1 MSNRTYTKDEL
12 AAALESTGIRNFTD
26 IVRYGSG
33 HINDTFKV
41 ETTGGERFILQRVN
55 TDIFDAALLK
65 ANVLRVTSHLKAKGI
80 PSLEVVGYENPW
92 RVFRFLEGYTSI
104 DLVTKPAEA
113 ELAASSFAKFQNDL
127 ADLPAPRLGEIIP
140 KFHDTVDRLRL
151 LDEAAARDVAGR
163 KANVAKELAFVDA
176 HRAEASRVLDL
187 MKTGDIPERITH
199 NDTKINNVMV
209 PGAGCLVPGAGY
221 GSESPSTSYPAPS
234 TLHQAPSTK
243 HPVPS
248 VVIDLDTTMPGSA
261 LYDFGDMVRTSSA
274 AAAEDER
281 DLSKV
286 YSKKEYFEALV
297 KGYLAEA
304 KFLNEAEL
312 ANLAFSG
319 RLITLTIGIRFLTDY
334 LAGDTYFRTAYDDH
348 NLVRCR
354 TQFKM
359 VESMEAQA
367 DEYEAIV
374 RKYAG
379 L

>member
-1 MSNRTYTKDEL
+1 MSNRTYSKEELDAVLASMEIKDQ
-12 AAALESTGIRNFTD
+12 TD
-26 IVRYGSG
+26 VSRYGSG

-41 ETTGGERFILQRVN
+41 ETKSGTRYILQRVN
-55 TDIFDAALLK
+55 TDIFPPEMLK
-65 ANVLRVTSHLKAKGI
+65 ANILRVTEHLRKKGI
-80 PSLEVVGYENPW
+80 KSLEVKGYENPW
-92 RVFRFLEGYTSI
+92 RLYAFLEGYTSI
-104 DLVTKPAEA
+104 DLVTNPSQA
-113 ELAASSFAKFQNDL
+113 ELVAGAFAKFQNDL

-140 KFHDTVDRLRL
+140 KFHNTVDRLRL
-151 LDEAAARDVAGR
+151 LDEAVAADIKGR
-163 KANVAKELAFVDA
+163 KAKVAAELAFVD
-176 HRAEASRVLDL
+176 RRREEAAKIVT
-187 MKTGDIPERITH
+187 MMEKGEIPERITH
-199 NDTKINNVMV
+199 NDTKINNVM
-209 PGAGCLVPGAGY
+209 L
-221 GSESPSTSYPAPS
+221 APDG
-234 TLHQAPSTK
+234 TN
-243 HPVPS
+243 

-274 AAAEDER
+274 AAAEDEK

-297 KGYLAEA
+297 KGYLSQA
-304 KFLNEAEL
+304 KFLTEAEK

-367 DEYEAIV
+367 DEYESIV
-374 RKYAG
+374 RKYA
-379 L
+379 

>member
-1 MSNRTYTKDEL
+1 MASRTYGRDEL
-12 AAALESTGIRNFTD
+12 AAALESMGCRDFTD
-26 IVRYGSG
+26 VARYGSG

-41 ETTGGERFILQRVN
+41 ETSSGERFVLQRVN
-55 TDIFDAALLK
+55 TEIFEPELLK
-65 ANVLRVTSHLKAKGI
+65 SNLLRVTGHLRSKGI

-92 RVFRFLEGYTSI
+92 RLFRFLEGYTSV
-104 DLVTKPAEA
+104 DLVSRPEEA
-113 ELAASSFAKFQNDL
+113 ELAAGAFAKFQNDL

-151 LDEAAARDVAGR
+151 LDEAAAKDVAGR
-163 KANVAKELAFVDA
+163 KSQVAKELAFVDA
-176 HRAEASRVLDL
+176 RREEAARVVRL
-187 MKTGDIPERITH
+187 MATGDIPERITH
-199 NDTKINNVMV
+199 NDTKINNVML
-209 PGAGCLVPGAGY
+209 GAD
-221 GSESPSTSYPAPS
+221 GSN
-234 TLHQAPSTK
+234 
-243 HPVPS
+243 

-261 LYDFGDMVRTSSA
+261 LYDFGDMVRTSTA

-286 YSKKEYFEALV
+286 NSKKEYFEALV
-297 KGYLAEA
+297 RGYLSGA

-334 LAGDTYFRTAYDDH
+334 LAGDTYFHTAYPDH
-348 NLVRCR
+348 NLDRAH

-367 DEYEAIV
+367 AEYEAIV
-374 RKYAG
+374 RRYADAQS
-379 L
+379 